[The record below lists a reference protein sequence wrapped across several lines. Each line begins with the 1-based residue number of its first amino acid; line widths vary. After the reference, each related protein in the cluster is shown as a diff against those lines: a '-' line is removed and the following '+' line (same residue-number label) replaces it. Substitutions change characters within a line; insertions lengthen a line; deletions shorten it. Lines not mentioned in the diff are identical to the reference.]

1 MLSFEHVSKFVL
13 SDISLHIPAGVV
25 VGVIGVSGSGKTTLL
40 RLACGLL
47 QCEQG
52 SVRTFLVD
60 PVRYRRQIAPDIRVF
75 FSEVSV
81 FPEDST
87 ILYEFQRLG
96 RIYRMDEDE
105 FKKTYRYLSGL
116 LQFGAY
122 ERIQIRQL
130 SLGQRRRAELATV
143 LLGKARLILLD
154 EPTSGLDEQ
163 ARKVFREQLK
173 RKKESGTSVLLAS
186 HNMAETEQLCDR
198 IVLLDGGRLLYYGE
212 EDRLLRKYAP
222 VHELE
227 ILFQG
232 RLPDMED
239 LPLLRYSIAQNRM
252 RIRYHS
258 DIISTAELVSHLMR
272 RTAVVQINIAGP
284 ELEDVVLCR
293 KEGMKQ

>member
-13 SDISLHIPAGVV
+13 SDISFHIPAGVIA
-25 VGVIGVSGSGKTTLL
+25 GVIGVSGSGKTTLL

-75 FSEVSV
+75 FSDIPV
-81 FPEDST
+81 FSEDSM
-87 ILYEFQRLG
+87 ILYEFERLG
-96 RIYRMDEDE
+96 RIYRMDQDQ
-105 FKKTYRYLSGL
+105 FQKNYADLSGQF
-116 LQFGAY
+116 QFGAY
-122 ERIQIRQL
+122 ERIPIRRL

-163 ARKVFREQLK
+163 GRKIFREQLI
-173 RKKESGTSVLLAS
+173 RKKESGTSVVLAS
-186 HNMAETEQLCDR
+186 HNMSETEQLCDR
-198 IVLLDGGRLLYYGE
+198 MVLLDAGHLLYYGE

-222 VHELE
+222 VQEAE

-239 LPLLRYSIAQNRM
+239 LPLLRYSITQNRM
-252 RIRYHS
+252 RLHYHS
-258 DIISTAELVSHLMR
+258 DVISTAELVSHLMGQ
-272 RTAVVQINIAGP
+272 TAVIQINIVGP
-284 ELEDVVLCR
+284 ELEDVVLRR